1 MSGGGTQTQI
11 QELSPTQ
18 APFVEYGLGEAQRLY
33 QSATPSFF
41 PAQTFVGPSQ
51 QTQSGLTA
59 MQNRAL
65 EGNPLV
71 PAAQQQYLSTIEGDM
86 LGATN
91 PYFQQR
97 FQTAADAASQQYFD
111 AVNQINSKASMA
123 GRYGSG
129 AFDELQD
136 RARTQ
141 FGQNLTNTAGQLA
154 FDNFA
159 RERQNQLMAA
169 QQAPMLAQQDYA
181 DIGQLLQTGQIAE
194 GYQQQALQDAIN
206 RFDFQQNI
214 PQQRLQN
221 FLSAAYGAPLGGR
234 TTAQVPKGGMQGLL
248 GGALTG
254 AALTSM
260 IPANSAGA
268 LGFAAANPMLLPFA
282 LGALGSQ

>member
-33 QSATPSFF
+33 QSATPSYF

-59 MQNRAL
+59 MQNRAI

-97 FQTAADAASQQYFD
+97 FKTASDAATQKYFD
-111 AVNQINSKASMA
+111 AMNQINSQASMA

-129 AFDELQD
+129 AMGQLQD
-136 RARTQ
+136 RATGQ
-141 FGQNLTNTAGQLA
+141 FTKSLTDTAGALA

-169 QQAPMLAQQDYA
+169 QQAPALAQQDYA
-181 DIGQLLQTGQIAE
+181 DIGQLLQAGQIAE
-194 GYQQQALQDAIN
+194 GDQQQALQDAIN

-214 PQQRLQN
+214 PQQNLQN
-221 FLSAAYGAPLGGR
+221 FLSAAYGAPLGGQ
-234 TTAQVPKGGMQGLL
+234 TTTQIPSGGLAQGIGTGLMSYGML
-248 GGALTG
+248 
-254 AALTSM
+254 
-260 IPANSAGA
+260 
-268 LGFAAANPMLLPFA
+268 AANPATAPFA
-282 LGALGSQ
+282 IPAAAAMGLLST

>member
-33 QSATPSFF
+33 QSATPSYF

-59 MQNRAL
+59 MQNRAI

-97 FQTAADAASQQYFD
+97 FKTASDAATQKYFD
-111 AVNQINSKASMA
+111 AMNQINSQASMA

-129 AFDELQD
+129 AMGQLQD
-136 RARTQ
+136 RATGQ
-141 FGQNLTNTAGQLA
+141 FTKSLTDTAGALA

-169 QQAPMLAQQDYA
+169 QQAPALAQQDYA
-181 DIGQLLQTGQIAE
+181 DIGQLLQAGQIAE

-214 PQQRLQN
+214 PQQNLQN
-221 FLSAAYGAPLGGR
+221 FLSAAYGAPLGGQ
-234 TTAQVPKGGMQGLL
+234 TTTQIPSGGLAQGIGTGLMSYGML
-248 GGALTG
+248 
-254 AALTSM
+254 
-260 IPANSAGA
+260 
-268 LGFAAANPMLLPFA
+268 AANPATAPFA
-282 LGALGSQ
+282 IPAAAAMGLLST

>member
-51 QTQSGLTA
+51 QTQSGLAA

-97 FQTAADAASQQYFD
+97 FQTAADAATQKYFD
-111 AVNQINSKASMA
+111 AMNQINSQASMA

-129 AFDELQD
+129 AMGQLQD
-136 RARTQ
+136 RATGQ
-141 FGQNLTNTAGQLA
+141 FTKSLSDTAGALA

-234 TTAQVPKGGMQGLL
+234 TTAQVPRGGIQGLL
-248 GGALTG
+248 GGALAGG
-254 AALTSM
+254 ALASS
-260 IPANSAGA
+260 IPALGPYAMPIA
-268 LGFAAANPMLLPFA
+268 LGTGL
-282 LGALGSQ
+282 LGAL